1 MHYFVPYLWNLRDAN
16 IDNYKNCE
24 FDHLLLNDMNV
35 LKKEN
40 HTLILASHEPWELCE
55 SQKISL
61 AIFKEALIF

>member
-1 MHYFVPYLWNLRDAN
+1 MHHFMQYLWNLRDGS
-16 IDNYKNCE
+16 IGNYKNRE

-40 HTLILASHEPWELCE
+40 HTLNLASHEPWELCE

>member
-1 MHYFVPYLWNLRDAN
+1 MWYLQNLRDGG
-16 IDNYKNCE
+16 IGNYQDYK
-24 FDHLLLNDMNV
+24 FDHLLLNDMNG

-40 HTLILASHEPWELCE
+40 HTLKLASHEPWELCE